1 MKTPKKKQFRETK
14 TINKNK
20 WIPFNILLFLLST
33 FKCLLVFRR
42 ASQSLWNERLGFLHI
57 LFFIIKNKSICD
69 RITSLNCLLFFQTTH
84 ISLYFFS
91 LQKSLADGPRDK
103 HSQSKSNENLGN
115 RLTHK
120 RRQAQEPVHKFF
132 YPRSLFKQGPWDL
145 HANTCILPLA
155 SGIWVI
161 WVWAEPAT
169 AGLGVES
176 DQSETQWG
184 EGLDHGSGDSG
195 EGVR

>member
-1 MKTPKKKQFRETK
+1 MFVSFQENTPKSLKWKTWFSSYTFFYNKKQVHLWQNYFIKLSAVFSDNTHF
-14 TINKNK
+14 
-20 WIPFNILLFLLST
+20 PLL
-33 FKCLLVFRR
+33 
-42 ASQSLWNERLGFLHI
+42 
-57 LFFIIKNKSICD
+57 
-69 RITSLNCLLFFQTTH
+69 
-84 ISLYFFS
+84 FFS
-91 LQKSLADGPRDK
+91 LQTSLADGPRDN

-115 RLTHK
+115 RLTHIN
-120 RRQAQEPVHKFF
+120 RQARGPVHKFF
-132 YPRSLFKQGPWDL
+132 HPRSLFKQGPWDL

-161 WVWAEPAT
+161 WVWAGPAT

-184 EGLDHGSGDSG
+184 EGLDQGSGDSG

>member
-1 MKTPKKKQFRETK
+1 MFVSFQENTPKSLKWKTWFSSYTFFFYNKKQVHLWQNYFIKLSAVFSDNTHF
-14 TINKNK
+14 
-20 WIPFNILLFLLST
+20 PLL
-33 FKCLLVFRR
+33 
-42 ASQSLWNERLGFLHI
+42 
-57 LFFIIKNKSICD
+57 
-69 RITSLNCLLFFQTTH
+69 
-84 ISLYFFS
+84 FFS
-91 LQKSLADGPRDK
+91 LQTSLADGPRDN

-115 RLTHK
+115 RLTHIN
-120 RRQAQEPVHKFF
+120 RQARGPVHKCFH
-132 YPRSLFKQGPWDL
+132 PRSLFKQGPWDL

-161 WVWAEPAT
+161 WVWAGPAT

-184 EGLDHGSGDSG
+184 EGLDQGSGDSG

>member
-1 MKTPKKKQFRETK
+1 MNSLQHFTF
-14 TINKNK
+14 
-20 WIPFNILLFLLST
+20 FSCLL
-33 FKCLLVFRR
+33 FKCLLVSRR
-42 ASQSLWNERLGFLHI
+42 ASLSLWNERLGFLHI
-57 LFFIIKNKSICD
+57 LFFYNKKQVHLWQNYFIKLSAV
-69 RITSLNCLLFFQTTH
+69 FFRQHTFPFT
-84 ISLYFFS
+84 FF
-91 LQKSLADGPRDK
+91 LCKKSLGDGPRDK
-103 HSQSKSNENLGN
+103 QSIQIQWKSWKQADAYK
-115 RLTHK
+115 H
-120 RRQAQEPVHKFF
+120 RQAREPVHKFF

-184 EGLDHGSGDSG
+184 EGLDQGSGDSG